1 MGKISNCPL
10 CKAIITRIMK
20 VEDAATT
27 DQKAYSQTI
36 PCDNISSDIFIPMD
50 QEFPDNNLEVC
61 LFKTKFIVGLSLD
74 IFLLFLY

>member
-1 MGKISNCPL
+1 
-10 CKAIITRIMK
+10 MK

-36 PCDNISSDIFIPMD
+36 PRDNISSDIFIPMD

-74 IFLLFLY
+74 IFLLLLY